1 MDHLPIRLFYF
12 KNYSAR
18 MAPGTSLVQEFSI
31 LHGVIHLV
39 ESCCPVQRLVF
50 LFRQFTEFCVLLE
63 SDSIFAVFVFKN
75 FVQIR

>member
-1 MDHLPIRLFYF
+1 
-12 KNYSAR
+12 

-39 ESCCPVQRLVF
+39 ESCRPVQRLVF

-63 SDSIFAVFVFKN
+63 SDSIFAVFVLKN